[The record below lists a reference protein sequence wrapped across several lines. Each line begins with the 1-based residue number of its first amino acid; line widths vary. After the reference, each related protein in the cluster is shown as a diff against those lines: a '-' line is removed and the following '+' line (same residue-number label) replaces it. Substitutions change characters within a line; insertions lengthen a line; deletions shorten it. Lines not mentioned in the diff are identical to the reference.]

1 MELIPL
7 FIALKDKLRYQR
19 NYEVK
24 MKTILEYLGAKN
36 VIAFDVCFGRS
47 SCEAKYNEASL

>member
-36 VIAFDVCFGRS
+36 VIAFGMFFGRS
-47 SCEAKYNEASL
+47 SCETKYNEASL

>member
-1 MELIPL
+1 MESIPL
-7 FIALKDKLRYQR
+7 FMALKDKLSYQR

-36 VIAFDVCFGRS
+36 AIAFDVFFERS
-47 SCEAKYNEASL
+47 SCETKYDAASL

>member
-24 MKTILEYLGAKN
+24 MKTVLEYLGAKN
-36 VIAFDVCFGRS
+36 VIAFDNVLWKKQLR
-47 SCEAKYNEASL
+47 NQI